1 MDLTHS
7 CFCQATFV
15 RVAPVLVCC
24 VCTLCVCTHIE
35 HIDTLRNECSTHVHM
50 DACTHVHKVY
60 KVLCQF
66 WSDSDSLVPCIER
79 MGCTWHY
86 LGIPGQKKHLD
97 TMSTEHLEPMIN
109 FQNNCYPKE
118 QLNAF

>member
-1 MDLTHS
+1 MLRLYELHLCDDVYALG
-7 CFCQATFV
+7 V
-15 RVAPVLVCC
+15 RMLSMLIHYTMGVVHMY
-24 VCTLCVCTHIE
+24 TW
-35 HIDTLRNECSTHVHM
+35 THVHM
-50 DACTHVHKVY
+50 YTKCIKFCVRRNS
-60 KVLCQF
+60 